1 MSLEPNDLMLFAR
14 VVDEGSFSRAAER
27 VGLPKSTVS
36 RRIAMLESQLG
47 ERLLLRT
54 TRKLTVTDFG
64 HSVLEHAHQV
74 AAEVEAASSLAQ
86 HRQIEPSG
94 RLRVSMP
101 GDFAHMVLGSLM
113 AAFIEKYPAISLE
126 VDLTP
131 RRVDLIGENFDLA
144 LRMGDLPDDSTL
156 TARKVATFTIGLYA
170 SPGYLER
177 RGMPSEPEALMEH
190 DALRLLQRS
199 GDAAPWV
206 LNRGEQ
212 HWEGLPPG
220 RATANSPELLLRLA
234 RAGAGIA
241 AVSDHFATSYVET
254 GELVPVLED
263 WTLPEVSAWAV
274 FPGRRLMPARTR
286 VFLDALEAEFTG
298 PRCQRCKRTSPRRG
312 GTGASRH
319 GPRRSLRRWHAATV
333 GTELSTRAPWPHERR
348 AWFRAP
354 QCVRAPCRPRRSSA
368 PASDSSGRPRP
379 ARATAPVP
387 S

>member
-1 MSLEPNDLMLFAR
+1 MNLEANDLMLFAR

-36 RRIAMLESQLG
+36 RRIALLESQLG

-74 AAEVEAASSLAQ
+74 TAEVEAAASLAQ

-101 GDFAHMVLGSLM
+101 GDFAHVVLGQLL
-113 AAFIEKYPAISLE
+113 ADFIEKYPLVSLE
-126 VDLTP
+126 IDLTP

-156 TARKVATFTIGLYA
+156 AARRVATFSIGLYA
-170 SPGYLER
+170 SPAYLKR
-177 RGMPSEPEALMEH
+177 HGAPTEPEALMEH
-190 DALRLLQRS
+190 DALHLLQRT
-199 GDAAPWV
+199 GDAATWT
-206 LNRGEQ
+206 LKRGEA

-220 RATANSPELLLRLA
+220 RATANSPEVLMRLA

-241 AVSDHFATSYVET
+241 AVTDHFATPYVKS

-263 WTLPEVSAWAV
+263 WTLPEVAAWAV

-286 VFLDALEAEFTG
+286 VFLDALETEFSG
-298 PRCQRCKRTSPRRG
+298 PQCQRVHAQVAEAKRRR
-312 GTGASRH
+312 REM
-319 GPRRSLRRWHAATV
+319 P
-333 GTELSTRAPWPHERR
+333 
-348 AWFRAP
+348 
-354 QCVRAPCRPRRSSA
+354 
-368 PASDSSGRPRP
+368 
-379 ARATAPVP
+379 TAN